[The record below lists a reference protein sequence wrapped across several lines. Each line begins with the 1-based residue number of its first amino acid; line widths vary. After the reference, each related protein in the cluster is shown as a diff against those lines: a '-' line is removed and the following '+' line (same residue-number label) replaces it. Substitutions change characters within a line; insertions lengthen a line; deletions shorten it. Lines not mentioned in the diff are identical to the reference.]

1 MNVCGKC
8 EQEILI
14 SADPVACSGK
24 CGAVFH
30 RTCTALTK
38 TAAKLVV
45 DQRNMQF
52 KCDECLDC
60 DVGGGQSDLLSEV
73 GVIRREVHSSILNSI
88 PDIKESLTAQVN
100 EAIKKGLEELME
112 SCMEMFK
119 DKINSFLEC
128 SVAEK
133 LEKVMKSNLEKNLN
147 ERKEN
152 KNNRKRGKT
161 HSETDVLPGS
171 KHRKVATGNSEQ
183 MQVDGEDEVFE
194 KDTYAKILKGTVEK
208 ENNKNN
214 NKKMKDRKLRP
225 VIVIKPNE
233 NNQTNDETR
242 TFIKSNLDPKIH
254 KIRNFRNGKDGSII
268 LECATSEVVSKVKS
282 DIEGKFGQKY
292 TSTVPAALPRLK
304 IVGMSEKYS
313 EEDFIE
319 QLTSQNDEIFIEHV
333 KVISSYENPHFKYN
347 KYSVIIEVNYDTF
360 DALMMAEKVNVGWDR
375 CPVYEAVKILRCFK
389 CGEFGHMSTNCE
401 NPEKCSK
408 CSEPHKTSE
417 CTSTVL
423 KCVNCLKKNTEQK
436 MNLEVDHAA
445 FSSRCSVFKHLVA
458 VKKDRMYTD
467 E

>member
-133 LEKVMKSNLEKNLN
+133 LEKVMKSNFEKNLN

-171 KHRKVATGNSEQ
+171 KHRRVATGNSEQ

-225 VIVIKPNE
+225 VIVIKP
-233 NNQTNDETR
+233 
-242 TFIKSNLDPKIH
+242 
-254 KIRNFRNGKDGSII
+254 
-268 LECATSEVVSKVKS
+268 
-282 DIEGKFGQKY
+282 
-292 TSTVPAALPRLK
+292 
-304 IVGMSEKYS
+304 
-313 EEDFIE
+313 
-319 QLTSQNDEIFIEHV
+319 
-333 KVISSYENPHFKYN
+333 
-347 KYSVIIEVNYDTF
+347 DT
-360 DALMMAEKVNVGWDR
+360 E
-375 CPVYEAVKILRCFK
+375 
-389 CGEFGHMSTNCE
+389 
-401 NPEKCSK
+401 
-408 CSEPHKTSE
+408 
-417 CTSTVL
+417 
-423 KCVNCLKKNTEQK
+423 
-436 MNLEVDHAA
+436 
-445 FSSRCSVFKHLVA
+445 
-458 VKKDRMYTD
+458 
-467 E
+467 